1 MTSMIRA
8 VGAAVLAL
16 SLLSAPVRAASPQ
29 NTLYLDLEWGRVV
42 IEMLPDVA
50 PKHVA
55 RIKQLVRRKF
65 YDGLKFHRVIRG
77 FMAQTGDPR
86 GNGTGGSGQN
96 IAAEFSTV
104 KHVRGTVSM
113 ARARDPDSADS
124 QFFIMFA
131 PGPFLDGKYTVW
143 GRVTSGM
150 EHVDRIRKGLKRSNG
165 VVQDPDRIVRMRIA
179 ADVDK

>member
-1 MTSMIRA
+1 MTSMIKA

-16 SLLSAPVRAASPQ
+16 ALLSAPVRAASPQ